1 MAAKQGPNLGL
12 SYGWAL
18 GESNWNTGNDASLL
32 KLDAV
37 IHLSVLSIIAAPVLT
52 ANGTRYIVGASPTG
66 AFAGKAGQLAVRIN
80 AAWTFYAPVKGWRAW
95 VEKPG
100 AYYRHD
106 GTNWVMDVADVP
118 VQPFLDVSNPGVWTF
133 TNAAWT
139 KVPMYTVNS
148 DTAAGWDTATNDGYT
163 VPKDGLYMLRGVARP
178 IRSGTGLLPDAS
190 SMALGVGPTP
200 GDDVYTVW
208 GAGQAPGVIFA
219 LQVTRVMRLTAGSKV
234 YMYSKHSHT
243 AAVGF
248 SSAALTVTRLSA

>member
-52 ANGTRYIVGASPTG
+52 AEGTRYIVGASPTG
-66 AFAGKAGQLAVRIN
+66 AFAGQAGKLAVRIN

-95 VEKPG
+95 VETPG

-106 GTNWVMDVADVP
+106 GTNWVLDVADVP

-148 DTAAGWDTATNDGYT
+148 DTAAGWNATSSDGYT
-163 VPKDGLYMLRGVARP
+163 SPKDGLYLLRGIARP

-208 GAGQAPGVIFA
+208 GAGQATGVLFS
-219 LQVTRVMRLTAGSKV
+219 LQVERVMRLSAGAKISL
-234 YMYSKHSHT
+234 YSKHSHS

-248 SSAALTVTRLSA
+248 ISAALMVTRLSA

>member
-1 MAAKQGPNLGL
+1 MAAKQGPVLGL
-12 SYGWAL
+12 SYGWAE
-18 GESNWNTGNDASLL
+18 GENGWKDGMDANLL
-32 KLDAV
+32 KLDSV
-37 IHLSVLSIIAAPVLT
+37 IHLTVQSIIAGPVLT
-52 ANGTRYIVGASPTG
+52 DNGTRYIVGASPTG
-66 AFAGKAGQLAVRIN
+66 AFAGKAGQLAVRVDGL
-80 AAWTFYAPVKGWRAW
+80 WVFYPPVKGWRSW
-95 VEKPG
+95 VETLG
-100 AYYRHD
+100 AYYRYD
-106 GTNWVMDVADVP
+106 GTNWALDVADVP
-118 VQPFLDVSNPGVWTF
+118 VQPFLDVSNPGVWAFANTS
-133 TNAAWT
+133 WT
-139 KVPMYTVNS
+139 KVPMYTVNR
-148 DTAAGWDTATNDGYT
+148 DTAAGWDAATNDGYT